1 MYAKSRTTI
10 STIFDSAQR
19 LFVIRA
25 YDDISM
31 SDIAQEAG
39 ITKGAIY
46 HHFASKQ
53 QLFINMMVRYLNNL
67 HDILQKAVD
76 TIGTAD
82 ERLRLL
88 TQLYLETPTQD
99 QRVIQLV
106 RRDSN
111 RFIGEERETLVRA
124 YQRALPD
131 QIAAIIS
138 DGIQSG
144 EIKAGDVR
152 LLAWQYVAIVEV
164 SLSDYAR
171 QRFDSPPKMANY
183 LTNIFFDGVRRQP

>member
-10 STIFDSAQR
+10 SAIFDSAQR

-53 QLFINMMVRYLNNL
+53 QLFISMMVRYLNNL

-171 QRFDSPPKMANY
+171 QRFDSPAKMANY